1 MTESENEA
9 VALRMENVTV
19 LFDRE
24 PALRNVSFEVP
35 RGETRILFG
44 AAGSGK
50 TVALKTSL
58 GLIKPDSGR
67 VFVFGR
73 DIAGMSER
81 ELFDVRSRIGMLFQ
95 ESALFDSLTIEDNV
109 AYPLLNQSSIR
120 CTPEEAAKRVREA
133 LR

>member
-9 VALRMENVTV
+9 VALRMEDVTV
-19 LFDRE
+19 LFDGE
-24 PALRNVSFEVP
+24 PALRNVTFEVP

-73 DIAGMSER
+73 DIAPCDGHPGGIP
-81 ELFDVRSRIGMLFQ
+81 V
-95 ESALFDSLTIEDNV
+95 
-109 AYPLLNQSSIR
+109 
-120 CTPEEAAKRVREA
+120 
-133 LR
+133 LRGGQI